1 MKISYVQIVKT
12 DMQILNE
19 FMHTYLKK
27 KMGYSK
33 STKNIMKCNK
43 FEQTININ
51 KVLQLTVQSLSNC
64 WTSIQEYE

>member
-1 MKISYVQIVKT
+1 MKISYVPIVKT

-27 KMGYSK
+27 MGYSK
-33 STKNIMKCNK
+33 STKNIMKCNN

-51 KVLQLTVQSLSNC
+51 KVLQLTVQKLSNC